1 MKKIH
6 VSSQFRPHGAQ
17 TIIFLG
23 DISAVTGLKI
33 EKVGPSFSSFNPC
46 PSLSFIATGDRKQS
60 QCLNKV
66 LLHFSKTCKFWC
78 SKANRHL
85 HFSLPSIIL
94 ADVWRNRTWRVQKVV
109 VCDWLFSIRFVRFC
123 GSRLIACDCNYD
135 WRQQKTQLW
144 RRIFNLRVGVLCEK
158 WSKWQNWTIISEIQ
172 FTPRHILSLSKNK
185 I

>member
-1 MKKIH
+1 MLKSLPSAFTQN
-6 VSSQFRPHGAQ
+6 VWPSQFCAQGAQ

-23 DISAVTGLKI
+23 DISAVMGLKI
-33 EKVGPSFSSFNPC
+33 EKVGPSFSTFNSC

-66 LLHFSKTCKFWC
+66 LLHFSKTCKFWS

-94 ADVWRNRTWRVQKVV
+94 ADLLGNRTWRDQKVM
-109 VCDWLFSIRFVRFC
+109 VCDWLFIRSAWCVNFC

-135 WRQQKTQLW
+135 WWQQKTQLW
-144 RRIFNLRVGVLCEK
+144 RRLLNLRVGVLCEK
-158 WSKWQNWTIISEIQ
+158 CSK
-172 FTPRHILSLSKNK
+172 
-185 I
+185 

>member
-6 VSSQFRPHGAQ
+6 VSSLQFRPRGAQ

-23 DISAVTGLKI
+23 DISAVMGLKI
-33 EKVGPSFSSFNPC
+33 EKVGPSFSTFNSC

-66 LLHFSKTCKFWC
+66 LLHFSKTCKFWS

-94 ADVWRNRTWRVQKVV
+94 ADLLGRVSFIDLYLVFPRNFRMVFLPHTNTVILLEPY
-109 VCDWLFSIRFVRFC
+109 CGTITEPGLPMVRHTRCCQF
-123 GSRLIACDCNYD
+123 
-135 WRQQKTQLW
+135 W
-144 RRIFNLRVGVLCEK
+144 IFFQV
-158 WSKWQNWTIISEIQ
+158 
-172 FTPRHILSLSKNK
+172 
-185 I
+185 